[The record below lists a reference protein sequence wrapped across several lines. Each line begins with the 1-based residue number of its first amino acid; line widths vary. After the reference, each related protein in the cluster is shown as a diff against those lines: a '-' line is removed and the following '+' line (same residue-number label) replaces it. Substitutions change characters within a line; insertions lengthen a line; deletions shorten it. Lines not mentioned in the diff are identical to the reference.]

1 MIESYGNVQAILRE
15 LQLALKRLR
24 ETGETHTIYI
34 EKTGLTMEEQVEVM
48 ETLGRGNIT
57 IIFTETDQPVEWYET
72 QFSGIWLGTFRNARD
87 EAIVYTLEVG
97 RYPSL
102 CGAFDEDIETAEDE
116 LQTWIDAADM

>member
-1 MIESYGNVQAILRE
+1 MIENYGNVQAILRE

-57 IIFTETDQPVEWYET
+57 INFTETDQPVE
-72 QFSGIWLGTFRNARD
+72 
-87 EAIVYTLEVG
+87 
-97 RYPSL
+97 
-102 CGAFDEDIETAEDE
+102 
-116 LQTWIDAADM
+116 